1 MNHLTI
7 TLIRKRIQRKSV
19 KYFMATLLVLLIS
32 IRIISALEPEE
43 VPTDITKNDQTLP
56 IKVTG
61 EREY

>member
-1 MNHLTI
+1 
-7 TLIRKRIQRKSV
+7 
-19 KYFMATLLVLLIS
+19 MATLLVLLIS

-43 VPTDITKNDQTLP
+43 VPTDITKNDQTFP

>member
-1 MNHLTI
+1 MYHVNI
-7 TLIRKRIQRKSV
+7 ISIRKRIQQKSV
-19 KYFMATLLVLLIS
+19 RYFMATLLVLLIS

-43 VPTDITKNDQTLP
+43 VPTDITKNDQTFP